1 MTEALESLVITCI
14 AERSVSISVVN
25 DTLVTLKKGR
35 TFAKFDLNRLS
46 ARHCQRFLDTLLVHL
61 DVVVPCF
68 DNVLIVAVSRKMW
81 RLFTKPYCQKKL
93 ELQAFLGLLNFY
105 HNGLPNKAEGAK
117 HRLLDSGVSW
127 KWSHQDE
134 KKRQLRFTREHCR
147 WLSGIRRRSTRTTV
161 GLRSPTTMS
170 LGVKLKLE
178 HMSLLGLL
186 GNSIQTPVGILKLE
200 KAYVL
205 SHLPQLNMRPGT
217 TKIPAAGSNIK
228 ANSQRTA
235 VTILHVTQLK
245 SYNFGKHVVKHDWPK
260 LDEETES
267 FAKTYVACQGI
278 RHEPAK
284 NFIDAWHDAE
294 LFATHGLPKCLVT
307 DNSTAFKSAK
317 FLAFLKSNSIH
328 HITTAPFHPSS
339 NGQAECAAQSQKKA
353 MKVSPLATEVFNK
366 DYHVLQDITAKWT
379 SSQKYKSLTD
389 WVEFSSWFVLKLALY
404 GSDMSIDYDR

>member
-1 MTEALESLVITCI
+1 
-14 AERSVSISVVN
+14 
-25 DTLVTLKKGR
+25 
-35 TFAKFDLNRLS
+35 
-46 ARHCQRFLDTLLVHL
+46 
-61 DVVVPCF
+61 
-68 DNVLIVAVSRKMW
+68 MW
-81 RLFTKPYCQKKL
+81 RPFTKPYGQGKL

-105 HNGLPNKAEGAK
+105 HNGLSNKAEGAK

-147 WLSGIRRRSTRTTV
+147 WLSGVRHRSTRTTV

-178 HMSLLGLL
+178 HMPLLGLL
-186 GNSIQTPVGILKLE
+186 ENSIQTPVGMSLRMTRWT
-200 KAYVL
+200 YVL

-217 TKIPAAGSNIK
+217 TEILAAGSNIK

-235 VTILHVTQLK
+235 ELAALGMAREARNEEFKPVERGRDDFPTQLNFGFVTILHVTQLK
-245 SYNFGKHVVKHDWPK
+245 SYNFGKHVVKYDWPK
-260 LDEETES
+260 LDKETES

-307 DNSTAFKSAK
+307 DNGTAFKSAK

-339 NGQAECAAQSQKKA
+339 NGQAERAAQSPKKA
-353 MKVSPLATEVFNK
+353 MEVSPLATEVFNK

-379 SSQKYKSLTD
+379 SDQKYKSLTD
-389 WVEFSSWFVLKLALY
+389 WVEFSSWFVLKLALH